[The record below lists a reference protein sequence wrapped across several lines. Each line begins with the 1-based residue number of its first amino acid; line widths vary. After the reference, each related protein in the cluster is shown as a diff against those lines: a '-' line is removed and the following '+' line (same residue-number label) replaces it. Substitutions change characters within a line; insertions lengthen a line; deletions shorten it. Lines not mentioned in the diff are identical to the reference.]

1 MQDKLR
7 EAEKM
12 AKELQEKFGTE
23 EAKSVE
29 MAAELLT
36 LVNQK
41 SHLETVR
48 QHQRSTNKQA

>member
-1 MQDKLR
+1 MQEKLR
-7 EAEKM
+7 EAEKVV
-12 AKELQEKFGTE
+12 KELQERFGTE

-41 SHLETVR
+41 THLETVR
-48 QHQRSTNKQA
+48 QGPG

>member
-1 MQDKLR
+1 
-7 EAEKM
+7 M
-12 AKELQEKFGTE
+12 AKDLQEKFGIE

-41 SHLETVR
+41 AHLVTVR
-48 QHQRSTNKQA
+48 RDQRSTSNQASSM